1 METNNNPVMERYLS
15 SIDGVFLETVG
26 GRILDCNAA
35 ACEMYGYSR
44 EEMLELNVFDLV
56 PHEIAR
62 TIPDVILNNIQK
74 GGSTVAAAGIRK
86 DGFIFKTFVT
96 TQLIEEGDEKMV
108 LVIVR
113 RAPD

>member
-1 METNNNPVMERYLS
+1 MDTKNNIITERYRDC
-15 SIDGVFLETVG
+15 IDGVFLESLG
-26 GRILDCNAA
+26 GRILDCNPA

-44 EEMLELNVFDLV
+44 EEMLDLNVFDLV
-56 PHEIAR
+56 PHEVAR

-74 GGSTVAAAGIRK
+74 GGSTIAAAGRHK
-86 DGFIFKTFVT
+86 DGFVFKSFVT
-96 TQLIEEGDEKMV
+96 TQLLDDGDEKLV